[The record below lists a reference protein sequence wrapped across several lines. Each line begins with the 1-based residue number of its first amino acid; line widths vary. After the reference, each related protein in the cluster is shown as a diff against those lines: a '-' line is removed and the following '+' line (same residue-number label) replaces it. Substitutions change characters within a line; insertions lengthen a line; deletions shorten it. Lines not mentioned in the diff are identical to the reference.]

1 MTSIIILAAM
11 TEPNSIIIEV
21 AIPLHLETTFHYLAP
36 ARLAP
41 LVQIGKRVL
50 VPFGRRKLTG
60 YIIGRVKSAE
70 GEIREIIDFLDPEP
84 LFTAKE
90 LEFLRWTAGYYLHPL
105 GEVLKG
111 ALPAG
116 INIESRKKSAPAANG
131 PEVAEEVLTGGRE
144 VKTAIFYRLAGSPE
158 GAAPLKGKRALIVEF
173 LRTAG
178 EAPASLLRRDFRADG
193 TLLKELE
200 EKGYVTGEAREVYR
214 DPFREEVFER
224 DRPLC
229 LNSAQRESLS
239 RITATA
245 DAEGFAPFLLHG
257 VTGSG
262 KTEIYLQAIA
272 HVLDRGKTA
281 LVLVPEIALTP
292 QLVKRFKRR
301 FACGIAV
308 LHSALSD
315 GERFDEWRRIRRAEA
330 EIVIGARSAIFAP
343 LQKIGM
349 IVVDEEHDA
358 SYKQSDGLRYNARD
372 LALVRGKM
380 ERACVLLGS
389 ATPLVTSFHAA
400 QNGKLGY
407 LHLPHRVRDLP
418 MPTVELL
425 DGRGKKGETFLPG
438 MTTALEKN
446 LGQGGQALLF
456 INRRGFATYL
466 ICAECGH
473 VLNCPNCSVTLT
485 YHRRKERHFCH
496 YCDYSIPAP
505 SVCPSCQSPA
515 ITLLGRGTE
524 RVEEEVKALFPQA
537 RVSRMDRDTTRGR
550 GGHARILKGVEEGSI
565 DILIGTQMIAKG
577 HDFPG
582 VTLVGV
588 VSADATLNLPDFRSA
603 ERTFQLIT
611 QVMGRAGRG
620 DAPGRVV
627 VQSLAPDHFAITK
640 AAAHDFAG
648 FYSEELEYRRE
659 AGYPPFAHLAA
670 LIFSGN
676 SEAVVEKGAEAAA
689 ALLRTVRQELR
700 SRVEILG
707 PAAPPLAK
715 VRGRYRWQVLLKS
728 PNRKELHYL
737 LAAFKGKV
745 KLPAVV
751 RLAIDVDPI
760 DML

>member
-1 MTSIIILAAM
+1 M
-11 TEPNSIIIEV
+11 TEQNSIIIEV
-21 AIPLHLETTFHYLAP
+21 AIPLYLETTFHYLVP

-41 LVQIGKRVL
+41 HVQIGKRVL
-50 VPFGRRKLTG
+50 APFGRRKLTG
-60 YIIGRVKSAE
+60 YIIGRAKSAE
-70 GEIREIIDFLDPEP
+70 GDLKEIIDLLDPAP

-116 INIESRKKSAPAANG
+116 INIESRKKSAPAADG
-131 PEVAEEVLTGGRE
+131 VEVTEEVLTGGRE
-144 VKTAIFYRLAGSPE
+144 VKSALFYQIANTSE
-158 GAAPLKGKRALIVEF
+158 GLAPLKGKRAIIVEF
-173 LRTAG
+173 LRGSG
-178 EAPASLLRRDFRADG
+178 EVPAYVLRREFRANG
-193 TLLKELE
+193 ILLKDLQ
-200 EKGYVTGEAREVYR
+200 EKGYITCESREVYR
-214 DPFREEVFER
+214 DPYREEVFER
-224 DRPLC
+224 DQPLC
-229 LNSAQRESLS
+229 LNSAQAEALF
-239 RITATA
+239 RITAA
-245 DAEGFAPFLLHG
+245 VDAEGFAPFLLHG

-262 KTEIYLQAIA
+262 KTEVYLQAIA
-272 HVLDRGKTA
+272 HVLGQGKTA

-315 GERFDEWRRIRRAEA
+315 GERFDEWRRIRRDEA

-343 LQKIGM
+343 LQKIGI

-358 SYKQSDGLRYNARD
+358 SYKQSEGLRYNARD

-407 LHLPHRVRDLP
+407 LHLPQRVRNLP
-418 MPTVELL
+418 MPTVDLL
-425 DGRGKKGETFLPG
+425 DGRGRKGETFLPG
-438 MTTALEKN
+438 MTAALERN
-446 LGQGGQALLF
+446 LSMSGQALLF
-456 INRRGFATYL
+456 INRRGFATFL

-505 SVCPSCQSPA
+505 SVCPSCESPA
-515 ITLLGRGTE
+515 INLLGRGTE
-524 RVEEEVKALFPQA
+524 RVEEEVKAIFPQA

-550 GGHARILKGVEEGSI
+550 GGHARILKELEKGFI

-577 HDFPG
+577 HDIPG
-582 VTLVGV
+582 ITLVGV

-620 DAPGRVV
+620 DAPGQVV
-627 VQSLAPDHFAITK
+627 VQSLAPDHYAISR
-640 AAAHDFAG
+640 AAAHDFTG
-648 FYSEELEYRRE
+648 FYAEELEYRRE

-676 SEAVVEKGAEAAA
+676 SEASVEKAAKVAA

-700 SRVEILG
+700 IRIEILG
-707 PAAPPLAK
+707 PATAILAK
-715 VRGRYRWQVLLKS
+715 VRGRYRWQILLKS
-728 PNRKELHYL
+728 TGRTNLHLL
-737 LAAFKGKV
+737 LAEFKEKV
-745 KLPAVV
+745 KLPATV
-751 RLAIDVDPI
+751 RLAIDVDPV
-760 DML
+760 DLL